1 MPQRLIERTLAAEAA
16 DPALGRTDRP
26 LGRPASE
33 RYRSAM
39 PTRSE
44 LVEASGRKVTVSNP
58 DKVMFAGPG
67 YTKRD
72 LVAYYL
78 VVADG
83 ALRGAGGRPMA
94 LKRYVNGADR
104 EFFFQKRAPESRP
117 DWIRTVEISFPSGRT
132 ADEVVVDDAAG
143 LAWVANL
150 GCLDLN
156 PHAVRADDLDHP
168 DELRVDL
175 DPVPGV
181 PWNDMRHVALVVRDV
196 LADHGLTGWP
206 KTSGS
211 RGIHVNVRV
220 ERRWSFD
227 EVRRAALALA
237 REVERRAPEIASSK
251 WWKEERHG
259 VFIDY
264 NQNAKDRTV
273 ASAYSV
279 RPVPDARVSAP
290 VTWDELPLC
299 ELGDFTL
306 ATVPARFGK
315 IGDPAAGIDDAV
327 GSLDALLELSA
338 RQAKAGQ
345 GDAPWPPNY
354 AKAPGEPPRVAPSR
368 ARRAT
373 TDDDASGEPKPPKP
387 PTSRTPSPTGRRAS
401 TKPLV
406 EIARAATKEE
416 ALAAFERWKARHEAI
431 VAQLQPADILVD
443 SMRGRFTLW
452 YRIRV
457 NLEHV
462 PEAERPPQ
470 EPLDADYDPW
480 AEVRQSR

>member
-1 MPQRLIERTLAAEAA
+1 
-16 DPALGRTDRP
+16 
-26 LGRPASE
+26 
-33 RYRSAM
+33 
-39 PTRSE
+39 
-44 LVEASGRKVTVSNP
+44 
-58 DKVMFAGPG
+58 MFAGPG

-78 VVADG
+78 AVADG
-83 ALRGAGGRPMA
+83 ALRGAAGRPMA
-94 LKRYVNGADR
+94 LKRYVNGA
-104 EFFFQKRAPESRP
+104 EGQFFFQKRAPESRP
-117 DWIRTVEISFPSGRT
+117 EWLRTVELFFPSGRT
-132 ADEVVVDDAAG
+132 ADEIVLDDAAG

-150 GCLDLN
+150 GCVDLN
-156 PHAVRADDLDHP
+156 PHAVRAGELDHP

-175 DPVPGV
+175 DPMPGV
-181 PWNDMRHVALVVRDV
+181 PWDDIRHVALVAREV
-196 LADHGLTGWP
+196 LTDHGLVGWP

-211 RGIHVNVRV
+211 RGIHVNIRI
-220 ERRWSFD
+220 EPRWSFD

-237 REVERRAPEIASSK
+237 REVERRAPSIASSK

-290 VTWDELPLC
+290 VTWDELPVC

-306 ATVPARFGK
+306 ATVPARVARL
-315 IGDPAAGIDDAV
+315 GDPGAGIDGAV

-338 RQAKAGQ
+338 RQEREGQ
-345 GDAPWPPNY
+345 GDAPWPPHY
-354 AKAPGEPPRVAPSR
+354 AKAPGEPPRVMPSR
-368 ARRAT
+368 AKKVVGGGDSAAGAPGG
-373 TDDDASGEPKPPKP
+373 DAAGS
-387 PTSRTPSPTGRRAS
+387 PSPTGRRVS

-416 ALAAFERWKARHEAI
+416 ALAAFERWRGRHAAVSGYLE
-431 VAQLQPADILVD
+431 PADILVD
-443 SMRGRFTLW
+443 GMRGRFTLW

-462 PEAERPPQ
+462 PAAERPPQ

-480 AEVRQSR
+480 AAMR